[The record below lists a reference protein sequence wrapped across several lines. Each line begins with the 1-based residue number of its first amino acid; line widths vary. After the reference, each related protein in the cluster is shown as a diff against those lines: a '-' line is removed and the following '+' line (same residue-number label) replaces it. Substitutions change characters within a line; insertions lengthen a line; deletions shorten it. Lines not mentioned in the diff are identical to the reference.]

1 MRIIRGLKNLKKEH
15 TPTVVTI
22 GNFDGV
28 HKGHQ
33 ALLDLLFEKSEEFG
47 ARSTLVTFEPQPREF
62 FAGALVPAR
71 LSRFREKISLLGQYD
86 LDQLF
91 CMPFNLKTSEIPA
104 SWFAEEFLPKRLRAK
119 CVIIGDDF
127 QFGHNREGNY
137 QLLAQAGK
145 SLGYD
150 VQNISTVL
158 RDESRI
164 SSTLVRESLNRG
176 NLDRA
181 SDLLGYQYFIMGR
194 VVYGRQLGRQLG
206 FPTANVKLQRYRAA
220 LSCVFCVRVDGLA
233 DRSIP
238 GVANIGIR
246 PTVDGKEPLLEVHMI
261 DYESDIYGK
270 RIKVT
275 FEHRIREEMAF
286 ESLDALK
293 ERIGED
299 LQLAK
304 KWFEDG

>member
-62 FAGALVPAR
+62 FAGSLVPAR

-104 SWFAEEFLPKRLRAK
+104 SWFVEEFLPKRLGAK

-137 QLLAQAGK
+137 DLLAQAGK

-164 SSTLVRESLNRG
+164 SSTLVRESLNSG

-181 SDLLGYQYFIMGR
+181 SDLLGYQYFIT
-194 VVYGRQLGRQLG
+194 VSYTHLTL
-206 FPTANVKLQRYRAA
+206 PTKA
-220 LSCVFCVRVDGLA
+220 
-233 DRSIP
+233 
-238 GVANIGIR
+238 
-246 PTVDGKEPLLEVHMI
+246 
-261 DYESDIYGK
+261 
-270 RIKVT
+270 
-275 FEHRIREEMAF
+275 
-286 ESLDALK
+286 
-293 ERIGED
+293 
-299 LQLAK
+299 
-304 KWFEDG
+304 